1 MFLLIFAFLRGQKK
15 LASGG
20 IRLTANDFPAFLWS
34 GNPPGCDYDDDAMT
48 EGLLQGYLIERV
60 SFFFDIV
67 IDIMLIC
74 VKVMR
79 HIFTGPSTALGQDS
93 WATRTCNAMLH
104 DMTTV
109 EAEHIAYACVQVS
122 PTLLANA
129 VSHCLICR
137 HVLESARRING
148 RTSTATSNTRSF
160 TTISSTSFATVEIQI
175 G

>member
-1 MFLLIFAFLRGQKK
+1 VFLLIFSFLRGQKK

-60 SFFFDIV
+60 SSFFDI
-67 IDIMLIC
+67 IIYIMLIC

-93 WATRTCNAMLH
+93 RATRTCNAALH

-122 PTLLANA
+122 LSILVNA
-129 VSHCLICR
+129 GSHCLICR

-148 RTSTATSNTRSF
+148 QTSTGTSNTRSF
-160 TTISSTSFATVEIQI
+160 TTTSSTSFATVEIQT